1 MTSISLRAAAPGDA
15 KVVARLLGELGY
27 PTAPGDVP
35 ARLEAVVSE
44 GGAVLLASQG
54 DDEPAGLLALARHK
68 VIHAPGP
75 VAYITGLVTAPE
87 ARGRGIGRAMVEAA
101 ADWARSENC
110 VKLSVTSAEHRG
122 DAHAF
127 YPSCGMPHSGRRY
140 SMTIEPPP
148 RVRN

>member
-1 MTSISLRAAAPGDA
+1 MNLRAATAGDA

-27 PTAPGDVP
+27 PTAPDDIP
-35 ARLEAVVSE
+35 ARLEAIVSE
-44 GGAVLLASQG
+44 GGAVLLASDG
-54 DDEPAGLLALARHK
+54 DNEPVGLLCLARHK

-75 VAYITGLVTAPE
+75 VAYITGLVTTAE

-101 ADWARSENC
+101 ADWARSQKC

-127 YPSCGMPHSGRRY
+127 YPSCGMPHSGHRF
-140 SMTIEPPP
+140 SMAIEPLPD
-148 RVRN
+148 